1 MSGEGTASRP
11 PTADDRPP
19 TAPVESGRGK
29 PLFQAVRSSGEP
41 PSPGTEAVS
50 AQRSAVGSKARRR
63 SLSDRQ
69 IVFLFL
75 TPTLLLLIA
84 MNIFPLIWS
93 LYLSFCDYHA
103 DRSQPARWVGSAN
116 YNAVLNSPDKWR
128 YFTQTATFVLL
139 AVGIEFVVG
148 FGLALL
154 FQRKFRAQGLMT
166 TLILLPMM
174 LSPVVVGLFW
184 QLIFDPTRG
193 IFNYLLHLG
202 NTVWLQDPHRAM
214 LSLVLID
221 AWMWSPFVMLIALAG
236 LSAVPEH
243 LYEAAAVDRASGWFK
258 FRHITLPMVAPLL
271 LIALIFRTMDAF
283 KVFDLVWATTEGGP
297 SDITESVSSSLYRIA
312 FQSFNTGQAC
322 AMAYII
328 LIVIIALTNLYIRY
342 LARIKGEV

>member
-1 MSGEGTASRP
+1 
-11 PTADDRPP
+11 
-19 TAPVESGRGK
+19 
-29 PLFQAVRSSGEP
+29 
-41 PSPGTEAVS
+41 
-50 AQRSAVGSKARRR
+50 
-63 SLSDRQ
+63 LSDRQ
-69 IVFLFL
+69 IVNLFL
-75 TPTLLLLIA
+75 LPTLLLLIA
-84 MNIFPLIWS
+84 MNFFPLFWS

-103 DRSQPARWVGSAN
+103 DRNRPAEWIGAAN
-116 YNAVLNSPDKWR
+116 YSAVLANPDRWR

-154 FQRKFRAQGLMT
+154 FHRRFRGQGLLT

-193 IFNYLLHLG
+193 IFNYLLGLG
-202 NTVWLQDPHRAM
+202 STVWLQDPGRAM
-214 LSLVLID
+214 ISLVVID

-243 LYEAAAVDRASGWFK
+243 LYEAAAVDRASAWFK

-283 KVFDLVWATTEGGP
+283 KVFDLVWATTAGGP
-297 SDITESVSSSLYRIA
+297 RDLTETVSTSLYRIA
-312 FQSFNTGQAC
+312 FESFDTGQAC
-322 AMAYII
+322 AFGYII
-328 LIVIIALTNLYIRY
+328 LIVIIALTNLYLRFM
-342 LARIKGEV
+342 ARVKGEV

>member
-1 MSGEGTASRP
+1 MR
-11 PTADDRPP
+11 
-19 TAPVESGRGK
+19 RG
-29 PLFQAVRSSGEP
+29 
-41 PSPGTEAVS
+41 
-50 AQRSAVGSKARRR
+50 
-63 SLSDRQ
+63 LSDRG
-69 IVFLFL
+69 IVNLFL
-75 TPTLLLLIA
+75 LPTLLLLIA
-84 MNIFPLIWS
+84 MNLFPLFWS

-103 DRSQPARWVGSAN
+103 DRNRPAEWVGSAN
-116 YNAVLNSPDKWR
+116 YSAVLASPDRWR
-128 YFTQTATFVLL
+128 YFTQTATFVLG

-154 FQRKFRAQGLMT
+154 FHRKFRGQGLFT

-193 IFNYLLHLG
+193 IFNYLLGLG
-202 NTVWLQDPHRAM
+202 STVWLQDPDRAM
-214 LSLVLID
+214 LSLIVID

-243 LYEAAAVDRASGWFK
+243 LYEAAAVDRASAWFK

-283 KVFDLVWATTEGGP
+283 KVFDLVWATTAGGP
-297 SDITESVSSSLYRIA
+297 RDLTETVSTSLYRLA
-312 FQSFNTGQAC
+312 FESFDTGQAC

-328 LIVIIALTNLYIRY
+328 LIVIIALTNLYLRFM
-342 LARIKGEV
+342 ARVKGEV